1 MEIFLT
7 RIINA
12 LLHVADVLI
21 TFICKI
27 VIDTIC
33 RLFGITTTPRHR
45 RMIVKALFWSTVIF
59 LVIIG
64 LANVNT
70 YIARAIKFF
79 NL

>member
-1 MEIFLT
+1 MGIFLT

-12 LLHVADVLI
+12 LLHVADAFI

-33 RLFGITTTPRHR
+33 RLLGITTTPRHR
-45 RMIVKALFWSTVIF
+45 RMIMKALFWSTVIF

-64 LANVNT
+64 LVNVNT
-70 YIARAIKFF
+70 YISRAIKFF